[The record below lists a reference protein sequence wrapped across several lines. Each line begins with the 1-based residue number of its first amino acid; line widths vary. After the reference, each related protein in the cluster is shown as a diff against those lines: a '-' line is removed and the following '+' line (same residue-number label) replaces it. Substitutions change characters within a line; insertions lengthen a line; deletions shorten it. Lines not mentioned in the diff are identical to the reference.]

1 MWLNR
6 LEEKFG
12 RYAIPNLPKIIV
24 ILYAVGFLLQQLV
37 PQTYAWLALNPYL
50 VLHGE
55 IWRLVSFLLI
65 APSNS
70 LIFIIFVLLFYYSIA
85 SSLEQVWG
93 TFRFNMYYL
102 IGVLGTILGAF
113 LTYLVL
119 SYVYGEFA
127 AASVYMDTFYLN
139 MTLFLA
145 YAMMF
150 PDMQVY
156 FYMILPIRVKWLA
169 LLDGIYLAYIFV
181 TSGFTA
187 YGISVKVSIVVALLN
202 FLLFFFSMKRIRSRG
217 ASFARKTV
225 NRRKREFQAGSKAGS
240 QGRKKDGALHE
251 CAVCHRTELDDPTLE
266 FRYCSKCDGD
276 YEYCQDHLFT
286 HKHVKK

>member
-1 MWLNR
+1 MWLNK

-12 RYAIPNLPKIIV
+12 KYAIPNLPKIIV
-24 ILYAVGFLLQQLV
+24 LLYAIGFVLERLN
-37 PQTYAWLALNPYL
+37 PNMYEMLALNPYW
-50 VLHGE
+50 VLHGQV
-55 IWRLVSFLLI
+55 WRIITFLLI
-65 APSNS
+65 APSSN
-70 LIFIIFVLLFYYSIA
+70 LIFIIFVLLFYYSIG

-93 TFRFNMYYL
+93 SFRFNMYYF

-113 LTYLVL
+113 LTYAVL
-119 SYVYGEFA
+119 HFSQGDI
-127 AASVYMDTFYLN
+127 AASAVYMDTFYLN
-139 MTLFLA
+139 MTMFLA

-156 FYMILPIRVKWLA
+156 LYMIVPIRVKWLA
-169 LLDGIYLAYIFV
+169 YLDGIYLLYIFLS
-181 TSGFTA
+181 SGITA
-187 YGISVKVSIVVALLN
+187 YGISVKVSVIAAMLN
-202 FLLFFFSMKRIRSRG
+202 FLLFFFSMRRIRNRG
-217 ASFARKTV
+217 ASFARKAAAKKKMV
-225 NRRKREFQAGSKAGS
+225 KGSSSFAK
-240 QGRKKDGALHE
+240 KKDGAMHE